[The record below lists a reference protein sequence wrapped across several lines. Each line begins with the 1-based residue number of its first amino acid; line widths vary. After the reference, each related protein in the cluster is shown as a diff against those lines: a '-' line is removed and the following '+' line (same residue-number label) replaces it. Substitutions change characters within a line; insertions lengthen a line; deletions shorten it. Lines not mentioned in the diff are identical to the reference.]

1 MYLMPHDIKKL
12 VHTILH
18 TDANWKVQLL
28 RDWQNILGNLGTKVH
43 LEKIHDDTLVLGVSD
58 SCWMQ
63 ELYMLSHL
71 LINKINQRLDRPRIK
86 KLRFKTVGDQPRM
99 QYKPTPKQE
108 YVVKNITLNPTEQR
122 ALEKIKDPQLQDALK
137 GFLIRC
143 YQEK

>member
-1 MYLMPHDIKKL
+1 MAHDIKQL
-12 VHTILH
+12 LNTILH
-18 TDANWKVQLL
+18 TDSSWKVQLL
-28 RDWQNILGNLGTKVH
+28 RDWKDILGNLGTKVH
-43 LEKIHDDTLVLGVSD
+43 LEKIHDDTLILGVSD

-71 LINKINQRLDRPRIK
+71 IINKINQKLDQPRIK

-99 QYKPTPKQE
+99 QYVPSQRHE
-108 YVVKNITLNPTEQR
+108 YVVKEVKLNPTEKR

-137 GFLIRC
+137 QFLVRC